1 MLYPERLHQLTK
13 EHADTVAALVCGLFL
28 FCGWF
33 ALHLGFLGWALL
45 LLPIAYVIG
54 GYESAR
60 EGLTTLIKEKELDVD
75 LLMIVAALGAA
86 GLGLWRRE
94 YYLII
99 DGAIL
104 ILIFAISGALEG
116 YAMRR
121 TERSIQ
127 SLMSL
132 TQDTA
137 RVVRQGKEEVI
148 TIAQLQLGDEIIVKP
163 GELIPTDAVIIE
175 GYSTLNQAAITG
187 ESLPIEKTVGD
198 EVFAGTLNGY
208 GALKLK
214 LHQPPESSLIQ
225 RVIRLV
231 QQAQT
236 ETPPSQQFI
245 ERFERGYARVI
256 VLAGVLLLILP
267 PFLKYWDWETSIY
280 RALTFLVVASPCA
293 LMAAIMPTLLSGI
306 ANGAKQGILFKNG
319 SQLEMMGKVRAIAFD
334 KTGTLTTGILE
345 VCEVIPTSEYTKDDV
360 LKAAASVESR
370 SEHPLGEAI
379 VKASKNLDWTAA
391 TEVQA
396 FPGQGI
402 IGIVNNQE
410 IIAGK
415 DDFVKNYVVDLPQN
429 LIEIAS
435 KFELQGKTVVWIGEN
450 EEETGTEGQGD
461 AGKRSKEDTV
471 TRSKE
476 DAVTRSKEDTVRRS
490 KGDTVRRSQQ
500 DAENVS
506 SASPPLPIP
515 ASPPDSITASS
526 SLSAS
531 YQVLG
536 IIAIA
541 DTVRSQAGTTISH
554 LKKLGVEQIVMLTGD
569 NQQTAESVAR
579 ELGVDRV
586 YAELLP
592 EDKLHVIRRLQQ
604 EYKTVA
610 MVGDGINDAPALAQ
624 ASVGVAMGTAGS
636 DVALETADIVLMAD
650 KLEKIAVAMRLGKR
664 AQAIVKQNIT
674 IALGF
679 IVLLLIGN
687 FLGDIN
693 LPIGVVGH
701 EGSTVLVTLSGLRLL
716 KN

>member
-13 EHADTVAALVCGLFL
+13 EHADAVAALVCGLFL

-60 EGLTTLIKEKELDVD
+60 EGLTTLIEEKELDVD

-116 YAMRR
+116 YAMQR
-121 TERSIQ
+121 TERSIR

-137 RVVRQGKEEVI
+137 RVVRWEKEEVI
-148 TIAQLQLGDEIIVKP
+148 PVKQLQVGDEIIVKP
-163 GELIPTDAVIIE
+163 GELIPTDAVIVE

-187 ESLPIEKTVGD
+187 ESLPVEKTVGD

-214 LHQPPESSLIQ
+214 LHQQPESSLIQ

-245 ERFERGYARVI
+245 ERFERGYALVI
-256 VLAGVLLLILP
+256 VVAGVLLLVLP
-267 PFLKYWDWETSIY
+267 PLLGNWDWETAIY

-319 SQLEMMGKVRAIAFD
+319 AQLEMIGKVRAIAFD
-334 KTGTLTTGILE
+334 KTGTLTTGLLE

-370 SEHPLGEAI
+370 SEHPLGQAI
-379 VKASKNLDWTAA
+379 VKAATNVDWQAA
-391 TEVQA
+391 IEVQA

-402 IGIVNNQE
+402 VGIVNNQE
-410 IIAGK
+410 VIAGK
-415 DDFVKNYVVDLPQN
+415 DDFVKKYVTDLPKN
-429 LIEIAS
+429 LIEIATNL
-435 KFELQGKTVVWIGEN
+435 ELQGKTVVWIAQKRWGDGEI
-450 EEETGTEGQGD
+450 GRWGD
-461 AGKRSKEDTV
+461 GELGAPTPLGEWGLGAMERW
-471 TRSKE
+471 
-476 DAVTRSKEDTVRRS
+476 
-490 KGDTVRRSQQ
+490 GDGEIGRLGERFHPTIPLQQ
-500 DAENVS
+500 
-506 SASPPLPIP
+506 
-515 ASPPDSITASS
+515 
-526 SLSAS
+526 

-541 DTVRSQAGTTISH
+541 DTVRSQAAETISG
-554 LKKLGVEQIVMLTGD
+554 LKKLGIEQIVMLTGD
-569 NQQTAESVAR
+569 NQKTAESVAR

-610 MVGDGINDAPALAQ
+610 MIGDGINDAPALAQ
-624 ASVGVAMGTAGS
+624 ASVGIAMGTAGS

-650 KLEKIAVAMRLGKR
+650 RLEKIAAAILLGKR
-664 AQAIVKQNIT
+664 TQAIVKQNIT

-679 IVLLLIGN
+679 IILLLIAN
-687 FLGDIN
+687 FLGGIN